1 MTTTSWTSQ
10 DVAALEAAIKKG
22 VRSVTY
28 QSGTVTYHSL
38 DEMLRLLDRM
48 RTDVAAAAGT
58 ATSQV
63 IFAGRVS

>member
-1 MTTTSWTSQ
+1 MTTTSWTAA

-22 VRSVTY
+22 VKSVTY

-38 DEMLRLLDRM
+38 GEMLTLLDRM

-58 ATSQV
+58 STSQV
-63 IFAGRVS
+63 VFAGRVQ